1 MTVQSKIARWRNVG
15 RLLSRRI
22 WDYSELFRIEMAE
35 TKSRLL
41 HEVVALVA
49 LAIGALF
56 TLSFFCIAVIIT
68 AAGSPY
74 FVAVAWGVAA
84 VWLLVTLVAGILMR
98 SRHPAEPFQTL
109 RTEIERDLEAV
120 KESNT

>member
-1 MTVQSKIARWRNVG
+1 MTVQSKIAQWRNVG

-22 WDYSELFRIEMAE
+22 GDYSELFRIELAE

-41 HEVVALVA
+41 HEVVAMVA

-56 TLSFFCIAVIIT
+56 MLSFFCIAVIIT
-68 AAGSPY
+68 AAGTPY

-84 VWLLVTLVAGILMR
+84 VWLLVTLVAGIVMR
-98 SRHPAEPFQTL
+98 SRRPSEPFQTL
-109 RTEIERDLEAV
+109 RTEVECDLKALSEAN
-120 KESNT
+120 K